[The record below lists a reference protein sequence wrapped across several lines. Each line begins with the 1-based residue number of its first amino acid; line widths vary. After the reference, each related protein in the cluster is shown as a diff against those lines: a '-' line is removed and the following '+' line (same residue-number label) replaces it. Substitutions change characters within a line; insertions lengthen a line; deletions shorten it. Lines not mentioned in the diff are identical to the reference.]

1 MKIIDVLIERKANSL
16 NRPFAYLYDGER
28 NISVGSRVKVNFN
41 HHNLVGYVIKVMD
54 TNLSKDEIEKNS
66 GFKYTYILDVINE
79 EPLLNEEL
87 NLLANEMAEYYLCPL
102 ISIYQTMLPSS
113 LKPSSSSLKGPKIYY
128 EKYVHLLSPLEDDL
142 TPKQIEIVRNLKNSG
157 DLRLKD
163 VKSQSIIKNLV
174 NKNRIEIIKV
184 EKPRL
189 EIKYEDSAPEKVLT
203 PDQNQAIKSIL
214 DSKQSVTLLEG
225 VTGSGKTE
233 IYLALVKEILNAN
246 KNVIMLVPEISLTP
260 MMIKMFTSR
269 FKEDVAIFHSDLT
282 NAERYDEYRRIS
294 SGKCRV
300 VIGARSAVF
309 APLNNVG
316 LFILD
321 EEHVESYKQDS
332 LPFYHAR
339 EVAIMRAKHFGAK
352 VLLGSAT
359 PSLES
364 RARAS
369 KGVYNFVRLTK
380 RINEKALPK
389 TSIIDLTN
397 TNNLSN
403 DSAIFS
409 LPLIKALKEI
419 FSKGEQAI
427 LLINRRGYSS
437 YLTCR
442 NCGHIFK
449 CPNCGIGLT
458 YHRSNNLLKCHHC
471 GHVEMVSDN
480 CPKCGS
486 TYLSKIGFGTERIVD
501 EMNKLFP
508 QKRVLRLDSDVKM
521 NVNNLNKSL
530 SQFACGEYD
539 CLVGTQMVAK
549 GHDFPNVTLVGVILA
564 DIGLALPSFKSAERT
579 FELITQAIGR
589 AGRSDKEGQA
599 IIQTYN
605 SRHYA
610 LNYAAKQDYEAF
622 YRQEMRIRQV
632 QKYPPFTYLTAIKL
646 AAKNEALVIDFAYQ
660 LFNILAKQNFPET
673 YLVGPI
679 TPFIPFIGGKYH
691 REIVIKYRKKDNLF
705 SFLRKML
712 TEMQKNSQIDIQFDV
727 DTLDF

>member
-1 MKIIDVLIERKANSL
+1 MKIIEVLIERKANSL
-16 NRPFAYLYDGER
+16 NRPFSYLYDGKK
-28 NISVGSRVKVNFN
+28 NISIGSRVKVIFN
-41 HHNLVGYVIKVMD
+41 HRLLIGYVIKISETD
-54 TNLSKDEIEKNS
+54 LTKDLLEKKS
-66 GFKYTYILDVINE
+66 GFKYTYIVDILNE
-79 EPLLNEEL
+79 EPLLNDEL
-87 NLLANEMAEYYLCPL
+87 TLLAKEMAEYYLCPL
-102 ISIYQTMLPSS
+102 IAIFQTMLPPS

-128 EKYVHLLSPLEDDL
+128 EKYIHLLSSLEEDL
-142 TPKQIEIVRNLKNSG
+142 TPKQIEIVRNLKNNG
-157 DLRLKD
+157 DLRVKD
-163 VKSQSIIKNLV
+163 IKSPTIIKNLV
-174 NKNRIEIIKV
+174 KKGRIEIIQI
-184 EKPRL
+184 EKTRL
-189 EIKYEDSAPEKVLT
+189 EIKYETSAQENILT
-203 PDQNQAIKSIL
+203 PDQNSAIKSIIET
-214 DSKQSVTLLEG
+214 DKNVTLLEG

-233 IYLALVKEILNAN
+233 IYLSLVKEMLKMN

-260 MMIKMFTSR
+260 MMINLFAAR
-269 FKEDVAIFHSDLT
+269 FKENVAIFHSDLT
-282 NAERYDEYRRIS
+282 NAERYDEYRRIAR
-294 SGKCRV
+294 GECRV
-300 VIGARSAVF
+300 VIGARSAIF

-339 EVAIMRAKHFGAK
+339 EVALMRAKHFGAK
-352 VLLGSAT
+352 VVLGSAT

-364 RARAS
+364 RARAQ
-369 KGVYNFVRLTK
+369 KGVYNFVHLTK
-380 RINEKALPK
+380 RINQKSLPK

-403 DSAIFS
+403 ESAIFS
-409 LPLIKALKEI
+409 LPLIEALKET

-437 YLTCR
+437 YLSCR

-458 YHRSNNLLKCHHC
+458 YHRTNNLLKCHHC
-471 GHVEMVSDN
+471 GHVEMVSDV

-486 TYLSKIGFGTERIVD
+486 KYLSKIGFGTERIVD
-501 EMNKLFP
+501 EIMKLFP
-508 QKRVLRLDSDVKM
+508 SIKVLRLDSDVKM
-521 NVNNLNKSL
+521 NVNALNRSL
-530 SQFACGEYD
+530 SEFSKGEFN

-549 GHDFPNVTLVGVILA
+549 GHDFPNVTLVGIVLA

-589 AGRSDKEGQA
+589 AGRSEKEGQA

-610 LNYAAKQDYEAF
+610 LVYAARQDYEAF
-622 YRQEMRIRQV
+622 YHQEMRMRQV
-632 QKYPPFTYLTAIKL
+632 QKYPPFTYLIAIKL
-646 AAKNEALVIDFAYQ
+646 ASKNESLVIDFAYQ
-660 LFNILAKQNFPET
+660 LFNILSHQNFLST

-679 TPFIPFIGGKYH
+679 TPFIPFFGGKYH
-691 REIVIKYRKKDNLF
+691 REIIIKYRKKDNLF
-705 SFLRKML
+705 SFLSKMVV
-712 TEMQKNSQIDIQFDV
+712 EMQKNSQIDIQFDV